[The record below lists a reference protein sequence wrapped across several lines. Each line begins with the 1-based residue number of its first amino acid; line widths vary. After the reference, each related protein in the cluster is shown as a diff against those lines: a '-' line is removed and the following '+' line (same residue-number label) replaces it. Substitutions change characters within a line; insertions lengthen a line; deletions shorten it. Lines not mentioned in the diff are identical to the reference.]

1 MKQYISI
8 WQENLGVPEM
18 QSYFYFK
25 FHNSMNE
32 LTMLVN
38 GEKYHKIIC
47 INADEIQIKIQHLFI
62 RYFA

>member
-18 QSYFYFK
+18 QGYFCFK
-25 FHNSMNE
+25 FHNLMNE
-32 LTMLVN
+32 FTMLVN

-47 INADEIQIKIQHLFI
+47 IDADKI
-62 RYFA
+62 